1 MKKILYANGQRQENS
16 IRQEHQITYTADL
29 EVKKKQN
36 TVQKQYKKSLKA
48 KYL

>member
-29 EVKKKQN
+29 EVKKNKTLFKSN
-36 TVQKQYKKSLKA
+36 IKKV
-48 KYL
+48 